1 MPDHKSDFES
11 CPVVSCAFKGQIQRV
26 LCHIRQSHD
35 ANDIPDLFVSRLNLS
50 KCHHCL
56 KLFAKLGQHLS
67 QCKKKLSC
75 STVGFEFESV
85 SSQCPSNLSPSSKNA
100 HALPTFEA
108 PLTRGV
114 LPETYTSSASPSR
127 ETEAWEYIR
136 SLSSEEILKMIP
148 ARTVQKIKPAMKAN
162 FLDCCS
168 VAFRKIRNDP
178 TDETGWKLL
187 LLIPR
192 MVLQPLTRGGKAKLS
207 VMQSMYKQFRN
218 FQWEDLLSS
227 GREDTKKGNAK
238 ANSRDHV
245 KRAALSLVRCG
256 ELSRAARVLTSS
268 GLAPAT
274 PDTAQKLA
282 EKHPIRVF
290 DIPDMPSPA
299 MHISLSKQHM
309 FNSIKKS
316 PRGSGCGPSGW
327 RYEHLK
333 VIASDT
339 VSAEQ
344 LHFAFYCIANGS
356 VPVSIARLLSSARL
370 IALPKASGDVRPIAI
385 GEVFTRI
392 TAKCIC
398 AQMKSEFSNFFSP
411 LQHGVSTEGGTD
423 LLLHHIQLL
432 LEANNDWI
440 VLKTDAKNAFNSIH
454 RSHLLQQVMKSFPT
468 LTNHVMQMYS
478 GFGPLV
484 FLQNNIPVILSSQEG
499 IHQGDPLGPVL
510 FSLGI
515 QQTLVDLQS
524 NFQAIRVLAYLDD
537 VFLVGPAKHVLDA
550 FSTLQPEFFKIGLE
564 IQETKCEIYCSYDKE
579 DTFSSE
585 YTIPVSSEG
594 IVILGTP
601 IGKREYVARACS
613 TIAEKGNDLCRQLVD
628 LDNVQASMLLLR
640 YCHTTRLN
648 HLARGTCPETL
659 AQAATIHDKQTK
671 STFSC
676 LLGNVDISGNM
687 WKQATLPVRLGGF
700 SMTSL
705 NEVAPF
711 AFAASWAHS
720 LKLLP
725 DRFPVLQDQVNSLV
739 TSSNHASDIG
749 LTLEHHLK
757 DISTLSDLLPNTKK
771 LQHRLTTE
779 FVQSKAD

>member
-1 MPDHKSDFES
+1 M
-11 CPVVSCAFKGQIQRV
+11 
-26 LCHIRQSHD
+26 
-35 ANDIPDLFVSRLNLS
+35 
-50 KCHHCL
+50 
-56 KLFAKLGQHLS
+56 
-67 QCKKKLSC
+67 
-75 STVGFEFESV
+75 
-85 SSQCPSNLSPSSKNA
+85 
-100 HALPTFEA
+100 
-108 PLTRGV
+108 
-114 LPETYTSSASPSR
+114 
-127 ETEAWEYIR
+127 
-136 SLSSEEILKMIP
+136 
-148 ARTVQKIKPAMKAN
+148 
-162 FLDCCS
+162 
-168 VAFRKIRNDP
+168 
-178 TDETGWKLL
+178 
-187 LLIPR
+187 
-192 MVLQPLTRGGKAKLS
+192 
-207 VMQSMYKQFRN
+207 
-218 FQWEDLLSS
+218 
-227 GREDTKKGNAK
+227 
-238 ANSRDHV
+238 
-245 KRAALSLVRCG
+245 
-256 ELSRAARVLTSS
+256 
-268 GLAPAT
+268 
-274 PDTAQKLA
+274 
-282 EKHPIRVF
+282 
-290 DIPDMPSPA
+290 
-299 MHISLSKQHM
+299 
-309 FNSIKKS
+309 
-316 PRGSGCGPSGW
+316 
-327 RYEHLK
+327 
-333 VIASDT
+333 
-339 VSAEQ
+339 
-344 LHFAFYCIANGS
+344 HFAFSCIANES

-385 GEVFTRI
+385 GEVSRRI
-392 TAKCIC
+392 TANCIC
-398 AQMKSEFSNFFSP
+398 AQMKSEFSNFFSL

-454 RSHLLQQVMKSFPT
+454 RSHLLQQVMKSFPI

-484 FLQNNIPVILSSQEG
+484 FLQNNVPVILSSQKD
-499 IHQGDPLGPVL
+499 IHQGDPVGPVL

-537 VFLVGPAKHVLDA
+537 VFLVGLAKHVLDA

-585 YTIPVSSEG
+585 YTIPVSSED

-601 IGKREYVARACS
+601 TGKREYVARACS

-648 HLARGTCPETL
+648 HLARETCPETL

-700 SMTSL
+700 GMTSL

-711 AFAASWAHS
+711 AFVARWAHS
-720 LKLLP
+720 FKLLP
-725 DRFPVLQDQVNSLV
+725 DRFPVLQDQFNSLV

-749 LTLEHHLK
+749 LTLEHYLK

-779 FVQSKAD
+779 FVQSKADQLIETDSNRNAAR